1 MSRVRSALRG
11 LGAPLRW
18 MLLAAIGL
26 YRATLS
32 GWLGGQCRFYPSCS
46 HYAEEAVRTHGAARG
61 TCLAARRVLRCNPFS
76 AGGVDRVPVGPV
88 RDAVTPRVSSA
99 GGRGA
104 SA

>member
-1 MSRVRSALRG
+1 MSQVRSALRA

-26 YRATLS
+26 YRISLS

-46 HYAEEAVRTHGAARG
+46 HYAEEAVRTHGAGRG
-61 TCLAARRVLRCNPFS
+61 TWLATRRVLRCNPFG
-76 AGGVDRVPVGPV
+76 AGGVDRVPEAPV
-88 RDAVTPRVSSA
+88 HDAVTPELSSA